1 MFYDLSALYSERRFQ
16 RPVRV
21 LNAQWASEGS
31 PALPGHCFQITF
43 LAGPG
48 MQSHLRP
55 VGATSKQAEA
65 NRLQDQPAAQ
75 PQFPRQV
82 LRPPAPRARTAL
94 RNPFPTAHPGRSL
107 SPVPHSHPPEPHRRS
122 QPTSKFLAAPAFP
135 GKGRRRGEKK
145 TMTSRAGL
153 FGFVCLLVG
162 SIKYSWKV
170 NVPHTGEV

>member
-16 RPVRV
+16 RPVSV
-21 LNAQWASEGS
+21 KCTVGIGGS

-65 NRLQDQPAAQ
+65 NRLQDQPAAR
-75 PQFPRQV
+75 PQFPRQA
-82 LRPPAPRARTAL
+82 LRPPAPRARIAL

-135 GKGRRRGEKK
+135 GKGRKK
-145 TMTSRAGL
+145 GGKKDHDITGR
-153 FGFVCLLVG
+153 FIWVCLFACWLD
-162 SIKYSWKV
+162 
-170 NVPHTGEV
+170 